1 MRANRYPGGDVRVE
15 RRGVRVLDRMPTA
28 ADAAVPGAFPPTRA
42 SLVRAASSAEPG
54 LRRQA
59 FGALAEGYWSPVYK
73 YLRHRWRAD
82 RAEAEDLTQGFFA
95 RAFEKR
101 FFDRFDPARGRF
113 RTFLRACL
121 DGFVANERQAAA
133 RLKRGGGAPLVSLD
147 VDGAEHELARDLR
160 AETGDFEAWFQ
171 REWVRA
177 LFSRA
182 VSALERRCREEG
194 RLGAFAVFRRYDLEG
209 EEAERPTYEA
219 LGREL
224 GLPVTQV
231 TNHLAAMRR
240 GLRRE
245 VLEALRALTASE
257 EEFRA
262 EARDLLGISAP

>member
-1 MRANRYPGGDVRVE
+1 M
-15 RRGVRVLDRMPTA
+15 
-28 ADAAVPGAFPPTRA
+28 AVPGAFPPTRA
-42 SLVRAASSAEPG
+42 SLVRAASSAEPDV
-54 LRRQA
+54 RRQA

-73 YLRHRWRAD
+73 YLRRRWGAD

-121 DGFVANERQAAA
+121 EGFVANERQSAA

-147 VDGAEHELARDLR
+147 VDGAERELARDFR
-160 AETGDFEAWFQ
+160 PEVDDYESWFH

-182 VSALERRCREEG
+182 VSALEQRCRDEG
-194 RLGAFAVFRRYDLEG
+194 RLAAFMVFHRYDVEG
-209 EEAERPTYEA
+209 EDGERPTYEA

-240 GLRRE
+240 ELRRD

-257 EEFRA
+257 DEFRA

>member
-1 MRANRYPGGDVRVE
+1 MSAEHDLAVR
-15 RRGVRVLDRMPTA
+15 
-28 ADAAVPGAFPPTRA
+28 GAFPPTRA
-42 SLVRAASSAEPG
+42 SVVRAAASADPD

-73 YLRHRWRAD
+73 YLRRRWRAES
-82 RAEAEDLTQGFFA
+82 AEAEDLAQGFFA

-113 RTFLRACL
+113 RTFLRGCL
-121 DGFVANERQAAA
+121 DAFVANERQSAA
-133 RLKRGGGAPLVSLD
+133 RLKRGGGAPVLSLD
-147 VDGAEHELARDLR
+147 VEGAERELARDLR
-160 AETGDFEAWFQ
+160 ADPEDFEAWFH

-177 LFSRA
+177 LFARA
-182 VSALERRCREEG
+182 VAALERRCREQD
-194 RLGAFAVFRRYDLEG
+194 RLAAFAVFRRYDLDG
-209 EEAERPTYEA
+209 EDGDRPTYEA

-240 GLRRE
+240 DLRRE
-245 VLEALRALTASE
+245 VLDALRALTASD

-262 EARDLLGISAP
+262 EARDLLGIAVA